1 MKLFY
6 AITRFNRCKM
16 KTRHAH
22 DCFSKEVKMEDELQ
36 WVQEVLSGN
45 KQAYAHII
53 NKYKNQLYA
62 TILRMTKNPQD
73 AQDLVQE
80 AFIKVYNQ
88 LGKYDQKGPF
98 SSWMYRVAINH
109 CMDEFR
115 KKHYQMKQVEV
126 NDEKVINPNHPE
138 IIFLK
143 KEKRRQ
149 LERLIGTLPEDERMI
164 ILLRYVNELS
174 YDEISD
180 LAEIPLSQ
188 VRNKLHRAKKKMRD
202 TVKREGGYFHGMSCG
217 R

>member
-1 MKLFY
+1 
-6 AITRFNRCKM
+6 
-16 KTRHAH
+16 
-22 DCFSKEVKMEDELQ
+22 MEEELQ
-36 WVQEVLSGN
+36 WVQDVLAGN
-45 KQAYAHII
+45 KQAYANII

-88 LGKYDQKGPF
+88 LGKFDRNGSF

-115 KKHYQMKQVEV
+115 KKRYQMKQVEV
-126 NDEKVINPNHPE
+126 NEEKVINPNHPE
-138 IIFLK
+138 VIFLK
-143 KEKRRQ
+143 KEKSRQ
-149 LERLIGTLPEDERMI
+149 LERLIATLPEDERMI

-174 YDEISD
+174 YDEISE
-180 LAEIPLSQ
+180 LIEIPLSQ

-202 TVKREGGYFHGMSCG
+202 TVKREGGYFHEMLCG